1 MFSPAFLTGFS
12 GALTSF
18 GGASASLGASTFSV
32 FSVSA
37 CFS

>member
-1 MFSPAFLTGFS
+1 MFSPPFLGGFS
-12 GALTSF
+12 GSLTSL

-37 CFS
+37 CSS